1 MRTLKALICALSM
14 AWLAACGG
22 GGGDAPEPAPPPAAA
37 AIRFEVLYEPA
48 AAPPSTP
55 APGRWLTVR
64 ALPGST
70 ALGTRATAK
79 VELQLAQEAPRSL
92 AAPSYVD
99 AQGRPTYVFDVSAD
113 YPSIFQFRSCM
124 SFIPFQV
131 TVTDET
137 GFAFTKYGQLC
148 PGQAPSVGAF
158 SDYGDRTARFRM
170 AGPAG
175 ATQASFHRHGAQGY
189 TDSGSS
195 TPAGGSATWSVKA
208 AEGDH
213 LFAMAQLT
221 SAAAPGAA
229 ATAEIETDRG
239 AYARSVVA
247 KNTATGAVYADA
259 SLLCCRADDTM
270 ATVTP
275 TRTIT
280 FVVAPAQLGSIPGGT
295 IPSVPFT
302 VHYRVADGATQ
313 RTVQEF
319 SGAGAGYSVWTY
331 QVKAGDELTLE
342 ASASG
347 NDTMMTINLL
357 AGVASGPD
365 PSVELGMAKSFLPGA
380 AAKLNV
386 FCCATPA
393 Q

>member
-1 MRTLKALICALSM
+1 MRTLLSLTCALSA

-22 GGGDAPEPAPPPAAA
+22 DGGAPEGVAPPAAA
-37 AIRFEVLYEPA
+37 VIRFEVVYEPA
-48 AAPPSTP
+48 APQDAP
-55 APGRWLTVR
+55 AAGRSLAVR

-70 ALGTRATAK
+70 SLGTRPTAK

-92 AAPSYVD
+92 ATPSYVD
-99 AQGRPTYVFDVSAD
+99 AQGRPNYVFPVSAD
-113 YPSIFQFRSCM
+113 YESIFQFRSCA

-131 TVTDET
+131 TATDEA

-148 PGQAPSVGAF
+148 PGQAQSVGAF
-158 SDYGDRTARFRM
+158 SDYGDRTASFRM
-170 AGPAG
+170 AGPGG
-175 ATQASFHRHGAQGY
+175 ATQASFHRYGVAGY

-208 AEGDH
+208 AEGDR

-221 SAAAPGAA
+221 SAAAPGAV

-247 KNTATGAVYADA
+247 RNTATGALYADA
-259 SLLCCRADDTM
+259 SLLCCRPDVTI

-275 TRTIT
+275 TRTVS
-280 FVVAPAQLGSIPGGT
+280 FVVAPTQLGPIPGGT

-302 VHYRVADGATQ
+302 VHYRIADGGTQ
-313 RTVQEF
+313 QTMQEF

-331 QVKAGDELTLE
+331 QVKPGDQLTLE
-342 ASASG
+342 ASAAG
-347 NDTMMTINLL
+347 ADTMMTVNVL
-357 AGVASGPD
+357 ASAASGPD

-386 FCCATPA
+386 FCCASA
-393 Q
+393 AR

>member
-1 MRTLKALICALSM
+1 MRTLNALICALSM
-14 AWLAACGG
+14 AWLASCGG
-22 GGGDAPEPAPPPAAA
+22 GGGASEPAPPPPAAA
-37 AIRFEVLYEPA
+37 AIRFEVVYEPA
-48 AAPPSTP
+48 ATPPNVP
-55 APGRWLTVR
+55 APGRYLTVR

-70 ALGTRATAK
+70 ALGTRTTAK

-99 AQGRPTYVFDVSAD
+99 AQGRPNYVFAVSAD
-113 YPSIFQFRSCM
+113 YPSIFQFRSCA
-124 SFIPFQV
+124 SFIPFEV
-131 TVTDET
+131 TVADET
-137 GFAFTKYGQLC
+137 GYAFTKYGQLC
-148 PGQAPSVGAF
+148 PGQAQSVGAF
-158 SDYGDRTARFRM
+158 SDYGDRVASFRM

-175 ATQASFHRHGAQGY
+175 ATQASFHRSGAQGY

-195 TPAGGSATWSVKA
+195 TPAGGNASWSVKA
-208 AEGDH
+208 AEGDR

-221 SAAAPGAA
+221 SAAAPGAV
-229 ATAEIETDRG
+229 ATADIETDRG

-247 KNTATGAVYADA
+247 RNTATGAVYADA
-259 SLLCCRADDTM
+259 SLLCCRADVTI

-313 RTVQEF
+313 RTIQEF
-319 SGAGAGYSVWTY
+319 SGAGTGYSVWTH
-331 QVKAGDELTLE
+331 QVKPGDQLTLE
-342 ASASG
+342 ASAPG
-347 NDTMMTINLL
+347 ADTMMTINVL
-357 AGVASGPD
+357 AGAASGPA

-386 FCCATPA
+386 FCCA